1 VEHTFDEID
10 RLSVDT
16 IRALSMD
23 AVQRANS
30 GHPGTPMALAPVAYV
45 LYTRFLKHNPGNPLW
60 PDRDRFVLS
69 CGHASML
76 LYSILHLTGYDLSLE
91 DLRDFRQWGSMTA
104 GHPEWGMTPGVE
116 VTTGPLGQGCGV
128 SVGMAIAEAHLAARF
143 NRHDQAVVDHMTW
156 VLCSD
161 GDLMEGIS
169 GEAASLAGHLRLG
182 KLVWIWDDNRITI
195 EGSTDLSFSENVA
208 QRFGGYGWQVLEVED
223 ANDLEALATTMENAG
238 ASTDRPTLIA
248 VRSHIAWGSPNK
260 QDTAD
265 AHGAPLGEDE
275 IRRTKEVYGLPV
287 DESFHVPDEVR
298 ERCLSVERGLAL
310 EADWVRLMALW
321 RHQDKE
327 LATEWVRRVE
337 GTLPDGWQTGLPSF
351 ADGDVPMATRV
362 ASGKVLNGIADALPE
377 LVGGSADLAPSCK
390 TLISTS
396 DDLTADH
403 PGGRNLRFGIREHAM
418 AAALNGMSLHG
429 GLRPFGS
436 TFLVFSD
443 YMRPSIRLA
452 ALMHRPVIYVFTH
465 DSIWVGED
473 GPTHQPVEH
482 VAALRAIPGL
492 VVLRPADAN
501 ETAIAWRVA
510 VERTDGPTAL
520 VLSRQGLPVLEEST
534 TKAGV
539 GVSRGG
545 YRLGESD
552 GEPDIVLLAT
562 GSEVQLAVQARAEL
576 AERGVT
582 AWVISMPSW
591 ELLEDQ
597 PADYHKQIL
606 PTGVPRLAVEAG
618 ISFGWRRW
626 VGDNGAV
633 LGIDRFGASAP
644 GKVVAERL
652 GFTVDHVVRR
662 ALGLLGRL

>member
-1 VEHTFDEID
+1 VEHTFDDLD
-10 RLSVDT
+10 RLSIDT

-30 GHPGTPMALAPVAYV
+30 GHPGTPMALAPVAYL
-45 LYTRFLKHNPGNPLW
+45 LYTRFLKHNPANPLW

-76 LYSILHLTGYDLSLE
+76 LYSILHLTGYDLSLD
-91 DLRDFRQWGSMTA
+91 DLRDFRQWGSITA
-104 GHPEWGMTPGVE
+104 GHPEWGMAPGVE

-128 SVGMAIAEAHLAARF
+128 SVGMAIAEAHMAARF
-143 NRHDQAVVDHMTW
+143 NRRDHAVVDHMTW

-161 GDLMEGIS
+161 GDLMEGIA

-208 QRFGGYGWQVLEVED
+208 QRFEGYGWQVLEVGD
-223 ANDLEALATTMENAG
+223 VNDLEALAATFESARG
-238 ASTDRPTLIA
+238 ADRPSLIA

-265 AHGAPLGEDE
+265 AHGAPLGDDE
-275 IRRTKEVYGLPV
+275 IRRTKEVYGLPA
-287 DESFHVPDEVR
+287 DESFHVPEGVR
-298 ERCLSVERGLAL
+298 ERCRSVDRGLAL
-310 EADWVRLMALW
+310 EADWVRLLALW
-321 RHQDKE
+321 RHGDSE
-327 LATEWVRRVE
+327 LAAEWVRRIE
-337 GTLPDGWQTGLPSF
+337 GTLPDGWQNGLPSF
-351 ADGDVPMATRV
+351 ADGDAPMATRA

-390 TLISTS
+390 TLISAS
-396 DDLTADH
+396 DDLTAER
-403 PGGRNLRFGIREHAM
+403 PGGRNLHFGIREHAM

-429 GLRPFGS
+429 GMRPFGS

-452 ALMHRPVIYVFTH
+452 ALMNRPVIYVFTH

-482 VAALRAIPGL
+482 IAALRAIPGL

-501 ETAIAWRVA
+501 ETAVAWRVA

-520 VLSRQGLPVLEEST
+520 ILSRQGLPVLEKTSAQ
-534 TKAGV
+534 AGE
-539 GVSRGG
+539 GVPKGA
-545 YRLGESD
+545 YRLGGSD
-552 GEPDIVLLAT
+552 GDPDIVVLAT
-562 GSEVQLAVQARAEL
+562 GSEVQLAVRARDEL

-582 AWVISMPSW
+582 AWVVSMPSW

-597 PADYHKQIL
+597 PADYHKQIF
-606 PTGVPRLAVEAG
+606 PEGVPRLAVEAA
-618 ISFGWRRW
+618 ISLGWRRW
-626 VGDNGAV
+626 VGDDGAV

-652 GFTVDHVVRR
+652 GFTVDHVVRL
-662 ALGLLGRL
+662 ALGLVGRL